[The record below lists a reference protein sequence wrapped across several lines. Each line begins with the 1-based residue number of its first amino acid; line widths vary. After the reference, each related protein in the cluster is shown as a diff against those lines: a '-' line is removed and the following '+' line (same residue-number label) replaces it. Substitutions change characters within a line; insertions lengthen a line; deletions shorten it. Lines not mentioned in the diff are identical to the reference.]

1 MKNSFKEK
9 SSSLL
14 KKVCERTA
22 MQQLDTT
29 CVFYLHETKMPNALL
44 NKMNKNLRC
53 TV

>member
-1 MKNSFKEK
+1 MKTSIKKK

-29 CVFYLHETKMPNALL
+29 CVFYLYESKMPNSLL
-44 NKMNKNLRC
+44 KKMNKKESK
-53 TV
+53 